1 MAGIRAK
8 HKFTEEEL
16 LFPDTKEG
24 YARAAALGENWETIL
39 DQSFNI
45 VDGQEV
51 FVPWSQRP
59 RKKTEEQHDIDAV
72 MGQLTQKH
80 REELDQLANT
90 IHLNPEQYR
99 IRGTGG
105 ISNLDTNKISREIQ
119 QIVGLTA
126 PNALIVFNQ
135 VIQPI
140 LRNFPGADP
149 GIAAEL
155 GEQPE
160 EDQLSDAPDAP
171 DVPGDFTGSG
181 GEGEFDPEGEI
192 PGVDPVIP
200 TGPVSPTGMDQ
211 PEGFAEFAKELNDDQ
226 FIALGDLTNEIATG
240 RYGAPHQRQPG
251 SDIQSRIL
259 QRIMDI
265 TGYGLERAQSLY
277 WQQINNN
284 VGDMALTPGGD
295 VPPVLTPEEKEGQFQ
310 NLFQQYEQD
319 RPGYLRRLALEKYPT
334 LGRGFFGEN
343 VLPRLQSRFEQ
354 FSPIMGFGTLEGPL
368 TPGSDPSY
376 LTEEQGLRNM
386 GILRRRFEDFI
397 TGAPP
402 SPQQLG
408 GRLAEIMRDAATY
421 APDSAEY
428 DVFRNQFWSVPTGSA
443 PLTQAEAASKAFQ
456 ASILPTL
463 QGVAPH
469 LRGGLQNILTS
480 RYRDELARDPGKY
493 SGPLDVFREYQ
504 RRGFIPQ

>member
-1 MAGIRAK
+1 
-8 HKFTEEEL
+8 
-16 LFPDTKEG
+16 
-24 YARAAALGENWETIL
+24 
-39 DQSFNI
+39 
-45 VDGQEV
+45 
-51 FVPWSQRP
+51 
-59 RKKTEEQHDIDAV
+59 
-72 MGQLTQKH
+72 
-80 REELDQLANT
+80 
-90 IHLNPEQYR
+90 
-99 IRGTGG
+99 
-105 ISNLDTNKISREIQ
+105 
-119 QIVGLTA
+119 
-126 PNALIVFNQ
+126 
-135 VIQPI
+135 
-140 LRNFPGADP
+140 
-149 GIAAEL
+149 
-155 GEQPE
+155 
-160 EDQLSDAPDAP
+160 
-171 DVPGDFTGSG
+171 
-181 GEGEFDPEGEI
+181 
-192 PGVDPVIP
+192 
-200 TGPVSPTGMDQ
+200 MDQ

-226 FIALGDLTNEIATG
+226 FTALGDLTNEIATG

-251 SDIQSRIL
+251 SDMQSRIL

-265 TGYGLERAQSLY
+265 TGYSLENAQSLY
-277 WQQINNN
+277 WREINNN
-284 VGDMALTPGGD
+284 VGDMAVTPGPIGD
-295 VPPVLTPEEKEGQFQ
+295 ITPPKEGQLQ
-310 NLFQQYEQD
+310 NLFQQYEED
-319 RPGYLRRLALEKYPT
+319 RPGYLRRVALEKYPT

-354 FSPIMGFGTLEGPL
+354 FSPSMGVGTLEGPL

-386 GILRRRFEDFI
+386 GILRSRFEDFI

-408 GRLAEIMRDAATY
+408 GRLAEIMRNAATY

-428 DVFRNQFWSVPTGSA
+428 DVFRNQFWSKPAPGGD
-443 PLTQAEAASKAFQ
+443 PLTQASAASKAFQ